1 MDVFA
6 GIVHGHARERH
17 PMLPTDQSTHAP
29 GGSRYCRYPAAITV
43 SPHEAFGVGRD
54 ELSVVVSE
62 LSILGN
68 SEKRIVECPISGT
81 GIHSLI
87 NSDHNRN
94 FEILRRSAQRPHFF
108 TGNDD

>member
-17 PMLPTDQSTHAP
+17 PMLPADQSTHAP
-29 GGSRYCRYPAAITV
+29 GGSRYCLYPTAITV
-43 SPHEAFGVGRD
+43 SPHEAFRVGRD
-54 ELSVVVSE
+54 ELPVVVSE

-68 SEKRIVECPISGT
+68 SEKRIVECPVSGT
-81 GIHSLI
+81 RIHALI

-94 FEILRRSAQRPHFF
+94 FEISRRFAERIHFF
-108 TGNDD
+108 T